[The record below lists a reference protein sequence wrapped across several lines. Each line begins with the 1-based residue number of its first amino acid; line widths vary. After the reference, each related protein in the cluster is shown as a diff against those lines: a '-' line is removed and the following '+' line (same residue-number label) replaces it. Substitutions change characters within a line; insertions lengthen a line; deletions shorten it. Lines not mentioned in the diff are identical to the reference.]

1 MLFGCS
7 NLLKKGIQG
16 LVATK
21 RKNTQEA
28 SFGKNPLN
36 CKVKKKSAHTCGI
49 PCFVVGL
56 QGTGWKSKPE
66 NSVVAPASTK
76 PDSFATCT
84 AMQLIRLRRRRRR
97 RKLYCCRALSRGRS
111 NSNGAFHR

>member
-1 MLFGCS
+1 
-7 NLLKKGIQG
+7 
-16 LVATK
+16 V
-21 RKNTQEA
+21 
-28 SFGKNPLN
+28 
-36 CKVKKKSAHTCGI
+36 KVKKKSAHTCGI
-49 PCFVVGL
+49 PYFVVGL

-97 RKLYCCRALSRGRS
+97 RRRKLYCCRALFRFLLYLKMGKKPDHHLI
-111 NSNGAFHR
+111 ALI

>member
-1 MLFGCS
+1 MSLQNVLTLFGCS

-21 RKNTQEA
+21 RKNKQEA

-84 AMQLIRLRRRRRR
+84 AM
-97 RKLYCCRALSRGRS
+97 
-111 NSNGAFHR
+111 

>member
-1 MLFGCS
+1 MFSRRAFKDWQQLREKHTGS
-7 NLLKKGIQG
+7 KLWKKSIELQ
-16 LVATK
+16 V
-21 RKNTQEA
+21 
-28 SFGKNPLN
+28 
-36 CKVKKKSAHTCGI
+36 KVKKKSAHTCGI

-84 AMQLIRLRRRRRR
+84 ALQLIRLRRRRRRRRR
-97 RKLYCCRALSRGRS
+97 RKLYCCRALFRGRS